1 MQAALALD
9 GVSKRFG
16 GLVAVDGVGLSIAPG
31 DRRLLIGPNG
41 AGKTTLFNL
50 ITGDLEP
57 SAGSIRVCGRE
68 VTRLPPHRRAHL
80 GIARTYQILTLFPR
94 STFAENVVLSLLGL
108 SPARWDPLTPLS
120 RRRALDRRAREV
132 LGELGLAGLADRPI
146 DETSYG
152 ERRRLEIAMALAQA
166 PRLLLLDEPLAGLSR
181 EERAE
186 VQRLLDRIPR
196 SITIVMV
203 EHDMETALAFAETVT
218 VLHQGR
224 VLVDGSRAEAIADP
238 RVREV
243 YFAA

>member
-1 MQAALALD
+1 
-9 GVSKRFG
+9 
-16 GLVAVDGVGLSIAPG
+16 
-31 DRRLLIGPNG
+31 
-41 AGKTTLFNL
+41 LF
-50 ITGDLEP
+50 
-57 SAGSIRVCGRE
+57 GRE
-68 VTRLPPHRRAHL
+68 VTRLSPHRRAHL

-94 STFAENVVLSLLGL
+94 STFVENVVLSLLGL
-108 SPARWDPLTPLS
+108 SPVRWDPLTPLS
-120 RRRALDRRAREV
+120 RRPALDQRAREV
-132 LGELGLAGLADRPI
+132 LAELGLEALADRPL

-181 EERAE
+181 EERTE
-186 VQRLLDRIPR
+186 VQRVLDRIPR

-243 YFAA
+243 YLAT

>member
-1 MQAALALD
+1 MQPALALD
-9 GVSKRFG
+9 GVLRRFG
-16 GLVAVDGVGLSIAPG
+16 GLVAVDGVSLSIAPG
-31 DRRLLIGPNG
+31 DRRLLLGPNG

-50 ITGDLEP
+50 ITGDLEA
-57 SAGSIRVCGRE
+57 SAGSIRLFGRE
-68 VTRLPPHRRAHL
+68 ITRLPPHRRAHL

-94 STFAENVVLSLLGL
+94 STFVENVVLSLLGL
-108 SPARWDPLTPLS
+108 SPVRWDPLTPLS
-120 RRRALDRRAREV
+120 RRHALDRRARGV
-132 LGELGLAGLADRPI
+132 LAELGLEALADRPL

-181 EERAE
+181 EERTE
-186 VQRLLDRIPR
+186 VQRVLERIPR

-224 VLVDGSRAEAIADP
+224 VLVDGSRAEALADP

-243 YFAA
+243 YLAA

>member
-9 GVSKRFG
+9 GVLKRFG
-16 GLVAVDGVGLSIAPG
+16 GLVAVDGVSLAIAPG

-57 SAGSIRVCGRE
+57 SAGSIHVFGRE
-68 VTRLPPHRRAHL
+68 ITRLPPHRRAHL

-94 STFAENVVLSLLGL
+94 STFVENVVLSLLGL
-108 SPARWDPLTPLS
+108 SSARWDPLVPLS
-120 RRRALDRRAREV
+120 RRRALDRRAREI
-132 LGELGLAGLADRPI
+132 LAELGLEALADRPL

-186 VQRLLDRIPR
+186 VQRVLNRISR
-196 SITIVMV
+196 KIAIVMV

-224 VLVDGSRAEAIADP
+224 VLVDGSRTEALADP

-243 YFAA
+243 YLAA

>member
-9 GVSKRFG
+9 GVLKRFG
-16 GLVAVDGVGLSIAPG
+16 GLVAVDGVSLAIAPG

-57 SAGSIRVCGRE
+57 SAGSIHVFGRE
-68 VTRLPPHRRAHL
+68 ITRLPPHRRAHL

-94 STFAENVVLSLLGL
+94 STFVENVVLSLLGL
-108 SPARWDPLTPLS
+108 SPARWDPLIPLS
-120 RRRALDRRAREV
+120 RRRALDRRAREI
-132 LGELGLAGLADRPI
+132 LAELGLDALADRPL

-186 VQRLLDRIPR
+186 VQRVLNRISR
-196 SITIVMV
+196 KIAIVMV

-224 VLVDGSRAEAIADP
+224 VLVDGSRAEALADP

-243 YFAA
+243 YLAA